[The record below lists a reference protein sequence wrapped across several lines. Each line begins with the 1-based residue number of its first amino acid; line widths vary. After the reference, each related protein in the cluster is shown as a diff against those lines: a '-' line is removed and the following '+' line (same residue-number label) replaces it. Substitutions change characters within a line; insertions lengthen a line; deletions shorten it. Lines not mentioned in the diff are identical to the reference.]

1 VKRFIKEPG
10 HADSYDRLQ
19 ITFISGRTPELFL
32 YDAGNNEIEKID
44 LSHMK
49 TEQLHQLM
57 VSKGFERKPQ
67 GAKKGGGIVNK
78 KNNKGGLRSRA
89 TASFHRS

>member
-1 VKRFIKEPG
+1 MKRFIKEPG
-10 HADSYDRLQ
+10 HADSYDRLKV
-19 ITFISGRTPELFL
+19 TFIPGRTPELFL

-49 TEQLHQLM
+49 TADLHQLM

-67 GAKKGGGIVNK
+67 GAKGGNVMK
-78 KNNKGGLRSRA
+78 KNSGGLRSRSA
-89 TASFHRS
+89 TSFRHS